1 MPGAPQ
7 DLGLVVRRNGNRIS
21 ILPSL
26 HLDGMQ
32 VWKKS
37 PSPLAVTLLIPSLRT
52 KNIRATTKPSNIF
65 CDKMKIGGKE
75 MKLCPQ
81 NWISYN
87 VGIKKEKD
95 LTKLGFGQFVTV
107 KYAMMDP

>member
-1 MPGAPQ
+1 
-7 DLGLVVRRNGNRIS
+7 
-21 ILPSL
+21 
-26 HLDGMQ
+26 
-32 VWKKS
+32 
-37 PSPLAVTLLIPSLRT
+37 
-52 KNIRATTKPSNIF
+52 
-65 CDKMKIGGKE
+65 MKIGGKE